1 MLLWAVVF
9 FFGFGL
15 VIALYKDIPDWAG
28 DKHYAIRTFVVQKGH
43 RRIFNAGRWLLTG
56 LYLLPTAVGLSRLPH
71 SDGITLVLTHVTMV
85 LVFWILSLRTNPA
98 QPTSM
103 MRLYLFLWG
112 LFYAEYIFLS
122 LYTIAGTA
130 PA

>member
-1 MLLWAVVF
+1 
-9 FFGFGL
+9 
-15 VIALYKDIPDWAG
+15 
-28 DKHYAIRTFVVQKGH
+28 
-43 RRIFNAGRWLLTG
+43 
-56 LYLLPTAVGLSRLPH
+56 LLPTAVGLSRLPNP
-71 SDGITLVLTHVTMV
+71 DGIALVLIHVAMI
-85 LVFWILSLRTNPA
+85 LLFWTLSLRTNPA

-130 PA
+130 LV